1 MMQAKAAWRSLGI
14 APTPD
19 KKEIRRA
26 YAAKLKTI
34 DPDRDIDG
42 FLKLRNALAS
52 AEAAADRMA
61 DSPGNDAADWD
72 DDPLPFEIPGDSR
85 GIEAVAGSGE
95 PESDRD
101 GTLAEP
107 EEDPRQLVG
116 ETLFPQD
123 GSPPNQQRLRDAIA
137 ALLADERMAQI
148 DYATETEEWL
158 AHILAQGQPASD
170 AVIPVVVDHFG
181 WMAERDAA
189 RQRPVVAYVAQR
201 ADDLNCIASLRD
213 PGHRW
218 HEPFMILQRP
228 APKAMLLDH
237 RIRLKAPVAQ
247 LLASIRYH
255 NPGVESLFDADHVAM
270 WADVAPVDDFR
281 EPPPSV
287 GGVSWFGWMWIAW
300 LVILVIRAVAMAVG
314 S

>member
-14 APTPD
+14 EPTPD
-19 KKEIRRA
+19 KKTIRRA

-42 FLKLRNALAS
+42 FLKLRSALAG

-61 DSPGNDAADWD
+61 DSTIDDATEWADE
-72 DDPLPFEIPGDSR
+72 PSSFEMPIDNPPVGAMDRS
-85 GIEAVAGSGE
+85 ADTA
-95 PESDRD
+95 SDRD
-101 GTLAEP
+101 VALAEP
-107 EEDPRQLVG
+107 EDDPRRRVG
-116 ETLFPQD
+116 EALFPED
-123 GSPPNQQRLRDAIA
+123 GSSPDQQRLRDAVA
-137 ALLADERMAQI
+137 ALLADDRMAQI
-148 DYATETEEWL
+148 DYAAETEDWL
-158 AHILAQGQPASD
+158 AHVLAHGQPASD
-170 AVIPVVVDHFG
+170 AVIPAVVEHFG

-189 RQRPVVAYVAQR
+189 RQRPAIGYVAQR
-201 ADDLNCIASLRD
+201 ADDLDCIASLRD

-218 HEPFMILQRP
+218 HEPFVVLQRR

-237 RIRLKAPVAQ
+237 RIRLKAPIAQ

-255 NPGVESLFDADHVAM
+255 NPAVESLFDADHVAM
-270 WADVAPVDDFR
+270 WADVAPVDDLR
-281 EPPPSV
+281 ERPPSV

-300 LVILVIRAVAMAVG
+300 LVLLLIRVAAMAVG